1 LLWNSNDEI
10 LATEGERGKKRRRT
24 GEEGRGN
31 FDISCL
37 SLFIK
42 GKMVNSGVI
51 C

>member
-1 LLWNSNDEI
+1 MIKYLQLKENEGRR
-10 LATEGERGKKRRRT
+10 EGER